1 MSLVEIKRE
10 IERLGDEERRELET
24 YLRKLSDSATE
35 ARYQRVSALMREMD
49 AGRKYLRSALETTD
63 LDLAKRGL

>member
-24 YLRKLSDSATE
+24 YLRQLSDSATE
-35 ARYQRVSALMREMD
+35 ARYQLVSALMREMD